1 MRRSKRALGL
11 LALARLVHGQAL
23 PYNPTQ
29 LALLTNYTT
38 VYMLRPSPQ
47 SHKQASLLALD
58 ISDSLTTSSIP
69 WETLS
74 SSLPFLSANELKP
87 YTATIQQDGG
97 IIASS
102 GNCSDGANGLDVW
115 RYASRWSKDGDPNTW
130 SQSTLSSSV
139 SSVDESRA
147 GPQYLASS
155 IAFSETV
162 GGLNPTAYVFG
173 GMCPS
178 GATTADTWQSSA
190 EYSNG
195 MVILSHEGNSPETI
209 SYDITLLENRGPPI
223 PQAGVSITPLSPT
236 FSLSSSGSPSTQSQ
250 NFVLLGGHTQ
260 AAFINMSQVAVFALP
275 QQSWSFMPVR
285 QPTSAKTDLARRQVS
300 EVTPRSGHTAVL
312 SESGDKIILFGG
324 WVGDVNTPATPQ
336 LAVLQLGDGYGGSGD
351 WSWTVPAD
359 SGHGLSSASGIYGHG
374 AVMLPGGV
382 MMVAGGYEIPSSS
395 SRRLKRNAQIGS
407 SRTLFYNVTSNSW
420 LSSYA
425 LPSDFEQSQ
434 SKKSGPLSS
443 TNQKVGLGTG
453 LGIGAAVLVSVVL
466 LYVWYSKRVKRARED
481 RDRALLTHSSD
492 GSSMGQIEQPF
503 LDTGGID
510 GRGGDDFALGR
521 FWTPGPDNNA
531 YPRPPPMQH
540 TTGMFVNVP
549 SPTRGLR
556 RGVAGK
562 SYQYQPAP
570 RFDDNRINR
579 AGGGIHPIAE
589 QENEDEVTSI
599 KSDRE
604 QLDDA
609 EAKLKEIER
618 VLTIDDPFSDGTP
631 NPLGSHPVSP
641 IAGGEHTL
649 WRVATGAS
657 RAAVPARKPLPS
669 MEETAN
675 WTVVPGA
682 DIDGRSSS
690 DDRTSSNL
698 SERSQRSEGSYN
710 SITRTMSTRTG
721 AILSAALQAQRRSLV
736 LDTSPTQERT
746 QTMSTDASYF
756 QSRARSSTNGSV
768 TPGAPEPI
776 DRESFMTAK
785 TNFVHLQGEGE
796 ALLGGR
802 AAIDPDDPY
811 QRALA
816 ANSSTSSNAQAPS
829 YSRGPPPMAAR
840 KRQGW
845 MGSLRRALNVVS
857 LGERSFSLTG
867 NMEQYQDDP
876 RSSSSSPTKE
886 RRDKMATAPRRA
898 VSDGGALLRQKR
910 GQSDWDE
917 KEWPPYRDSP
927 EDWGEPKPSIDK
939 TRAEEDWDVEGA
951 ANQRD
956 FQVMFTVPKSRL
968 RVVNDDMDRASLR
981 SASDGALSRN
991 GSTKDLRREESLK
1004 ALRARMEE
1012 QRSLLPSTE
1021 EEWEEGEKEKVS

>member
-1 MRRSKRALGL
+1 
-11 LALARLVHGQAL
+11 
-23 PYNPTQ
+23 
-29 LALLTNYTT
+29 
-38 VYMLRPSPQ
+38 MLRPLPQ

-58 ISDSLTTSSIP
+58 LSGSLAASSLP

-74 SSLPFLSANELKP
+74 SSLPFLGTTELRP
-87 YTATIQQDGG
+87 YTATIEQDGS
-97 IIASS
+97 IVAST
-102 GNCSDGANGLDVW
+102 GNCSDGVNGLDVW
-115 RYASRWSKDGDPNTW
+115 RYTPRWSKDGDTNTW
-130 SQSTLSSSV
+130 SQSSLSSSL
-139 SSVDESRA
+139 SVEGGVLA
-147 GPQYLASS
+147 GPQYLSS
-155 IAFSETV
+155 SVAFSETV
-162 GGLNPTAYVFG
+162 GGSSASAYVFG

-178 GATTADTWQSSA
+178 DATSTDTWQGTA
-190 EYSNG
+190 KYSNA
-195 MVILSHEGNSPETI
+195 MVILAHEGDSEETNN
-209 SYDITLLENRGPPI
+209 YDIGVLETRGPPI
-223 PQAGVSITPLSPT
+223 PQAGLSITPLSPT
-236 FSLSSSGSPSTQSQ
+236 YSLSSSGNPSTQSQ
-250 NFVLLGGHTQ
+250 DFVLLGGHTQ
-260 AAFINMSQVAVFALP
+260 AAFINMSQVAVFSLP

-285 QPTSAKTDLARRQVS
+285 QPTDAKTDLARRQAI

-312 SESGDKIILFGG
+312 SESGDRIVLFGG

-351 WSWTVPAD
+351 WSWTVPED
-359 SGHGLSSASGIYGHG
+359 SSHGLSSGSGIYGHG

-382 MMVAGGYEIPSSS
+382 MMVAGGYEIPSTST
-395 SRRLKRNAQIGS
+395 RRLKRSAQIGS
-407 SRTLFYNVTSNSW
+407 TRTLFYNVTSNTW
-420 LSSYA
+420 LSSYK
-425 LPSDFEQSQ
+425 LPVNFDQSQ
-434 SKKSGPLSS
+434 SQGSGPLSTKS
-443 TNQKVGLGTG
+443 QKVGLGAG
-453 LGIGAAVLVSVVL
+453 LGFGAAILVSVVL
-466 LYVWYSKRVKRARED
+466 LYIWYSKRVKRARED
-481 RDRALLTHSSD
+481 RDRALLIHSSD

-503 LDTGGID
+503 LESGGID
-510 GRGGDDFALGR
+510 GRGDDDFALGR
-521 FWTPGPDNNA
+521 SWSGDAQNNNA

-570 RFDDNRINR
+570 RFDDNRLSR
-579 AGGGIHPIAE
+579 ASGGIHPIAE
-589 QENEDEVTSI
+589 HENEDEVLSI

-618 VLTIDDPFSDGTP
+618 VLTTADPFTDLTP

-641 IAGGEHTL
+641 VAGAANTM
-649 WRVATGAS
+649 WRVAPGAS
-657 RAAVPARKPLPS
+657 GTAVPARKPVPS
-669 MEETAN
+669 VEETAN
-675 WTVVPGA
+675 WTVAPGA
-682 DIDGRSSS
+682 DNDGQSSS
-690 DDRTSSNL
+690 DDRTSSTL

-736 LDTSPTQERT
+736 LDTATTQERSH
-746 QTMSTDASYF
+746 TMSTDASYV
-756 QSRARSSTNGSV
+756 QTRARSSTNGSV
-768 TPGAPEPI
+768 TPGAPEPV
-776 DRESFMTAK
+776 DRDSFMTAK
-785 TNFVHLQGEGE
+785 TNFVLLQSEGE

-802 AAIDPDDPY
+802 PMADRDDPY

-816 ANSSTSSNAQAPS
+816 AHPSTQLNAQASSSYRIPS
-829 YSRGPPPMAAR
+829 TITAR

-867 NMEQYQDDP
+867 NMEQYHDDP

-886 RRDKMATAPRRA
+886 HRDKMATAPRRA

-917 KEWPPYRDSP
+917 KAWPPYRDSE
-927 EDWGEPKPSIDK
+927 EDWGEPKPSVDK
-939 TRAEEDWDVEGA
+939 ARVEEDWDVEGA

-991 GSTKDLRREESLK
+991 GSTKDLRREESFK

-1012 QRSLLPSTE
+1012 QRLLLPSTE
-1021 EEWEEGEKEKVS
+1021 EEREEGEKEKEKVS